1 MPRGIPG
8 SGPNARKR
16 LQRELQGGLE
26 STEYLRLPLTEE
38 ETQAVYH
45 AVTEGS
51 RNGFGTKVGFHLTN
65 VAYRITEYVMLDKMG
80 LPKKEPPQP
89 RPTTRR
95 GRRRVKKGITR
106 PSSARRSRGSPSA
119 RSPASA

>member
-26 STEYLRLPLTEE
+26 ATEYLRLPLTEE

-65 VAYRITEYVMLDKMG
+65 VGYRIAEYVMLDKLG

-95 GRRRVKKGITR
+95 GRRRSKKGV
-106 PSSARRSRGSPSA
+106 SRSQVA
-119 RSPASA
+119 KA